1 MLCYFLSIM
10 EIKQTLVFSLIMRDV
25 HVIFIRKE
33 HYNYYLSYA
42 SYICIYILIYL
53 ITSWYFGSLNIHSK
67 KFINTYLPLKRNSC

>member
-10 EIKQTLVFSLIMRDV
+10 EMKQTLVFSLIL
-25 HVIFIRKE
+25 IFIRKE
-33 HYNYYLSYA
+33 HYNYYLWYA

>member
-10 EIKQTLVFSLIMRDV
+10 EMKQTLVFSLIL
-25 HVIFIRKE
+25 IFIRKE
-33 HYNYYLSYA
+33 HYNYYLWYA

-53 ITSWYFGSLNIHSK
+53 MTSWYFGSLNIHSK